1 MSTDSNDPMAVA
13 EAMMKERRD
22 TVKSLAKLRDEKAA
36 AQAKISELEMQ
47 EAEAYELALASGW
60 AQSEL
65 KKMGFTRKT
74 GPRRSK
80 RNTDTSTTVT
90 PTNDEGISA

>member
-1 MSTDSNDPMAVA
+1 MSTNSNDPMAVA

-22 TVKSLAKLRDEKAA
+22 TVKSLSKVHDEKAA
-36 AQAKISELEMQ
+36 AQAKISELETQ

-60 AQSEL
+60 SQSEL
-65 KKMGFTRKT
+65 KKMGFTRKA

-80 RNTDTSTTVT
+80 RNTDTSATAT
-90 PTNDEGISA
+90 PTNDEGVSA

>member
-1 MSTDSNDPMAVA
+1 MSTDGNDPMAVA

-22 TVKSLAKLRDEKAA
+22 TVKSLSKVRDEKVAV
-36 AQAKISELEMQ
+36 QAKISELEMQ

-65 KKMGFTRKT
+65 KKMGFTRKA

-80 RNTDTSTTVT
+80 RNTDNSTTAT
-90 PTNDEGISA
+90 PATGEDVSA

>member
-1 MSTDSNDPMAVA
+1 MSTDNTDPMTVA
-13 EAMMKERRD
+13 EVMMKERRD
-22 TVKSLAKLRDEKAA
+22 TVKSLAKLRDEKSV
-36 AQAKISELEMQ
+36 AQAKISELETQ

-60 AQSEL
+60 SQPEL

-80 RNTDTSTTVT
+80 RTQDNSPSIASTSGEEV
-90 PTNDEGISA
+90 SA

>member
-1 MSTDSNDPMAVA
+1 MGTDSNDPMAVA

-22 TVKSLAKLRDEKAA
+22 TVKSLSKVRDEKAA
-36 AQAKISELEMQ
+36 AQAKISELETQ

-65 KKMGFTRKT
+65 KKMGFTRKA

-80 RNTDTSTTVT
+80 RSTDTSATAT
-90 PTNDEGISA
+90 PANDEGVSA